1 MLAGQAV
8 LFPPGMIHQTM
19 SMQDDNANDGDG
31 DETTCAASI
40 TYQWFGPIAST
51 YIKSHMGRLLLSG
64 MIVGTAVALITD
76 LYIPIF
82 LFFQLFVCCHY
93 CRCFERMF

>member
-1 MLAGQAV
+1 VLAGQAV
-8 LFPPGMIHQTM
+8 VFPPGMIHQTM
-19 SMQDDNANDGDG
+19 SIQDENANDGDG

-64 MIVGTAVALITD
+64 MIVRTAVALIID
-76 LYIPIF
+76 LYTNIP
-82 LFFQLFVCCHY
+82 FFQLFVCCHY
-93 CRCFERMF
+93 